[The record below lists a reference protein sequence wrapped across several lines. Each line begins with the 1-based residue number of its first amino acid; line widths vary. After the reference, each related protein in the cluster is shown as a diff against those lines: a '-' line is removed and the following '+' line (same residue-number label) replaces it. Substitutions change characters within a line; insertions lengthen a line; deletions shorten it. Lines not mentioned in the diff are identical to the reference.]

1 MDNGNFA
8 FVLLATAIA
17 LVFVLVYVVV
27 VMPQNRAR
35 KNQQQVVAEL
45 KVGEKI
51 VTVGGLVGR
60 LTYLDRE
67 KDLARMEIAKGVE
80 VEIIPAAISHP
91 YDYMSRLRAHEG
103 KK

>member
-51 VTVGGLVGR
+51 VTVGGLVGK

-67 KDLARMEIAKGVE
+67 KDLAPR
-80 VEIIPAAISHP
+80 
-91 YDYMSRLRAHEG
+91 R
-103 KK
+103 